1 MKNGL
6 LAAILILLAPPLP
19 AHDLRHRVGAAE
31 AVVIE
36 LYYDGGEPFAYE
48 SYELYRE
55 GEDLPAQLGRTDAR
69 GRIVFLADQAKT
81 WQLKTHSEDGHGLE
95 ARIEISS
102 TGAVTL
108 ERGAFAERYPR
119 LLAGVAVILGLFG
132 LYQLFLKSKLANRRS
147 RVQG

>member
-1 MKNGL
+1 MKNRL
-6 LAAILILLAPPLP
+6 LAVILILLAPPLP

-31 AVVIE
+31 AVVVE

-48 SYELYRE
+48 SYELYLDGAE
-55 GEDLPAQLGRTDAR
+55 LPAQLGRTDAS
-69 GRIVFLADQAKT
+69 GRIVFLADDRTT
-81 WQLKTHSEDGHGLE
+81 WRLKTHSEDGHGLE
-95 ARIEISS
+95 ARIELSS

-119 LLAGVAVILGLFG
+119 LLTGIAVILGLFG
-132 LYQLFLKSKLANRRS
+132 LYQLFIKSKLVSRRS

>member
-6 LAAILILLAPPLP
+6 LAAILILLAPPLH
-19 AHDLRHRVGAAE
+19 AHDLRHQVGAAE
-31 AVVIE
+31 AVVVK
-36 LYYDGGEPFAYE
+36 LYYDGGESFAYE

-55 GEDLPAQLGRTDAR
+55 GEELPAQIGRTDAR
-69 GRIVFLADQAKT
+69 GRIVFLADHSSA

-132 LYQLFLKSKLANRRS
+132 LYQLFLKSKLASRRS